1 MASNPP
7 AELIE
12 AREKLKVLERRANRK
27 MKRLYR
33 DNKADIRGTK
43 YDPTRGA
50 DRNRLTLKQVQ
61 ARIARI
67 EQFNSRKTQYYGDAS
82 GRLLSQS
89 AVREYKRAIRRSN
102 YESRQLY
109 KPFKNLVLPDH
120 RTVETRHKF
129 RREQHFASLR
139 GRRGA
144 VNDLSSPRPMSPS
157 NFVSEKALK
166 KYTEKLN
173 EKIGHQYEH
182 NLSLARDN
190 FADMIKIIGDE
201 ELEDRVNQLSDQQ
214 FYALWYHTNFV
225 NELKELYA
233 IAYAR
238 ANVRGADK
246 WKLSG
251 VEMAEQSVYSH
262 VEWASRKFVR

>member
-1 MASNPP
+1 MGSKPSP
-7 AELIE
+7 ELVA
-12 AREKLKVLERRANRK
+12 AREKLKVLEQRANRK

-33 DNKADIRGTK
+33 ENNAGIKGTK

-50 DRNRLTLKQVQ
+50 DRNRLTLKQAQ

-67 EQFNSRKTQYYGDAS
+67 ERFNSRKVQYYGDAS
-82 GRLLSQS
+82 GRLLSDS
-89 AVREYKRAIRRSN
+89 AVREYKRAIRRAN

-109 KPFKNLVLPDH
+109 KPFRNLVLPDR

-129 RREQHFASLR
+129 RREQHFSSLR
-139 GRRGA
+139 GRRGS
-144 VNDLSSPRPMSPS
+144 VNDVSSPRPMSPN
-157 NFVSEKALK
+157 NFVSENALR
-166 KYTEKLN
+166 KYTEKLG

-190 FADMIKIIGDE
+190 FADMVKIVGDE
-201 ELEDRVNQLSDQQ
+201 ELEDRVNELTDQQ
-214 FYALWYHTNFV
+214 FYALWYHSNFV

-233 IAYAR
+233 IDYAR

-251 VEMAEQSVYSH
+251 VEMAEQSVYSD
-262 VEWASRKFVR
+262 VDWASRKFVR